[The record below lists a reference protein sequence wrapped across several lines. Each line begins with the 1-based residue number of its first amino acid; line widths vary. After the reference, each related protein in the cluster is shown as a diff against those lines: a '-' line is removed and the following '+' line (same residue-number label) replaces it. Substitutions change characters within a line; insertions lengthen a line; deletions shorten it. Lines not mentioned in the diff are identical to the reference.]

1 MEWLRHDVAWAAAKA
16 VVDIFQNLL
25 RPEEA
30 KDAREETYRAVKAAL
45 EAYDARREH
54 IARRLKPLDN

>member
-1 MEWLRHDVAWAAAKA
+1 MERLRHDVAWAASVAI
-16 VVDIFQNLL
+16 VDLFEGLL
-25 RPEEA
+25 RPEEV
-30 KDAREETYRAVKAAL
+30 KDAREETYLAVKAAL